1 MEQDGLVSI
10 ISIMGIALLSQEAN
24 HPSAFNH
31 SFNAVSSEFSYPP
44 LLFPLSSEISRLLL
58 HFFLSY
64 LFIFFFGCTHSIWK
78 FPGQGS
84 NPKYSCDLHHIC
96 SKARSLTY
104 CTGPGTEPASL
115 QQPEPLQWDPS
126 PTVPQQELPLLFVF
140 TSMSICHHLKANLS
154 KSYHHVQV
162 QDFSQWP

>member
-64 LFIFFFGCTHSIWK
+64 LFIFFLVAPTAYGSSLARDPIQNTDVTCTTSV
-78 FPGQGS
+78 
-84 NPKYSCDLHHIC
+84 
-96 SKARSLTY
+96 ARL
-104 CTGPGTEPASL
+104 
-115 QQPEPLQWDPS
+115 DP
-126 PTVPQQELPLLFVF
+126 
-140 TSMSICHHLKANLS
+140 
-154 KSYHHVQV
+154 
-162 QDFSQWP
+162 